1 MQQHERINKTDLMQ
15 AARGRWEEILAV
27 LAPQLQA
34 AMDRKGR
41 HVPCPIHGGKDGFRV
56 FRDVDETGG
65 SICNTC
71 GIHADGLS
79 TLIWAN
85 GWSFS
90 LALKAVADYLHAGNT
105 FAKPARVIA
114 LKKPTKS
121 LSETGERL
129 RQSLNRVWS
138 ESFDVLAKEA
148 EPARRYLAGRGLS
161 LTPPDVLRFHSS
173 LPYFDGDKMLGKF
186 PALLAMLT
194 SSTGQAITLHR
205 TYLTPDGSKA
215 PVESVKKLM
224 AYPKDR
230 KIVGGAIRLDTA
242 ASEVLAV
249 TEGLETALAVREAS
263 EMPVWCA
270 VNAYLLG
277 HFVPPDAIRKVLVFA
292 DKDRPTTQHPEG
304 HGQAAAKQLVERL
317 WGLGI
322 QAWAI
327 VPAGQIPSGQKSLDW
342 LDVLNRDGCQAF
354 PSLQSV
360 ERAVRRVA

>member
-1 MQQHERINKTDLMQ
+1 MKEHERINKTDLMQ

-230 KIVGGAIRLDTA
+230 KIVGGAIRLDTP

-263 EMPVWCA
+263 GMPVWCA

-292 DKDRPTTQHPEG
+292 DKDRPSRQHPSG
-304 HGQAAAKQLVERL
+304 HGQEAARSLVTRL
-317 WGLGI
+317 WGIGI
-322 QAWAI
+322 RAGAI
-327 VPAGQIPSGQKSLDW
+327 APALDIPEGKKGIDW
-342 LDVLNRDGCQAF
+342 LDVFVLLGNAGF
-354 PSLQSV
+354 PALGSV
-360 ERAVRRVA
+360 EKALHQAA